1 MNPDLHL
8 HPEALRRL
16 QSGDLPPDEARR
28 WAAHLAQECP
38 ECEAFLASEA
48 GRALDA
54 AADVALASIAPVRPE
69 EAGNDLEFARI
80 LGASGVRPAPV
91 LTSVPA
97 AGTGQDAHAE
107 RGARRGEV
115 RSIFGMSRRR
125 ATGFLAMAAVALLG
139 AGVVFRIMRAPRTEW
154 DGVKGPS
161 TSAGVPASLRFA
173 VVRGSSDSVER
184 GASGQVVAPDANL
197 RFRIEVGAPA
207 HVALLR
213 TAAGET
219 EVIYQGHAARPGP
232 VDVAV
237 DGRPAAYSLRGLS
250 GVQRFILVAGRE
262 PLTAEQLRAA
272 ATFLGGQAANRDP
285 RSPELTVDLIEVT
298 VR

>member
-1 MNPDLHL
+1 MNPDIHL

-16 QSGDLPPDEARR
+16 ESGELPPEEARR

-38 ECEAFLASEA
+38 ECEAFLAGEA
-48 GRALDA
+48 GRTLDG
-54 AADVALASIAPVRPE
+54 AADLALASLVPPRPE

-80 LGASGVRPAPV
+80 LRASGVRPAPAV
-91 LTSVPA
+91 APVPA
-97 AGTGQDAHAE
+97 AATAPGPERTGLRA
-107 RGARRGEV
+107 EV
-115 RSIFGMSRRR
+115 RSILGMSRRR
-125 ATGFLAMAAVALLG
+125 AYAAVALAAVSLLA
-139 AGVVFRIMRAPRTEW
+139 AGVVFQVSRGPRSEW
-154 DGVKGPS
+154 DGVKGAA

-173 VVRGSSDSVER
+173 VARGSDAVER
-184 GASGQVVAPDANL
+184 GASGQIVNADASL

-213 TAAGET
+213 TSGGET
-219 EVIYQGHAARPGP
+219 EVIYQGHAAQPGP
-232 VDVAV
+232 VDVTV
-237 DGRPAAYSLRGLS
+237 DGRPAAYSLRGLT

-272 ATFLGGQAANRDP
+272 ATLLGGHAANRDP